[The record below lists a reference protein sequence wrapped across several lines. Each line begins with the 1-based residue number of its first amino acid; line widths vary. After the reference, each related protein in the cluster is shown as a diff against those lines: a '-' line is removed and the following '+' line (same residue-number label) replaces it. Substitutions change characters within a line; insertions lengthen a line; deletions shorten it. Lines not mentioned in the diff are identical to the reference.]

1 MTTELENTVTPPSPP
16 TQGSQDQPPLS
27 RSNLRTSASSGSNG
41 PAWPFV
47 VALGVVVVLGLV
59 VGQAAV
65 GWFSPRLYAGT
76 VLQSND
82 PAPSMDGLSF
92 ARSGTPVDPAGHDG
106 EVVIVFFGY
115 TNCPDV
121 CPASMALA
129 AQAVAGMST
138 DDQARTKLWMVT
150 VDPERDVP
158 DRLQPYVEQFNP
170 TFDGVTGEPGDIERV
185 STEYG
190 VFYQHDMTAGDL
202 SAGGTAD
209 GYLVDHTASLFGI
222 DPDGTLRVVWPPNVT
237 AEELRADIEALLS

>member
-1 MTTELENTVTPPSPP
+1 L
-16 TQGSQDQPPLS
+16 
-27 RSNLRTSASSGSNG
+27 
-41 PAWPFV
+41 V

-92 ARSGTPVDPAGHDG
+92 ARSGAPVDPAANDG
-106 EVVIVFFGY
+106 DVVIVFFGY

-129 AQAVAGMST
+129 AQAVAGMSD
-138 DDQARTKLWMVT
+138 DDQAKTKLWMVT

-170 TFDGVTGEPGDIERV
+170 TFDGVTGESGDIERV

-190 VFYQHDMTAGDL
+190 VFYQHDMTT
-202 SAGGTAD
+202 GGVSDEGGRAD
-209 GYLVDHTASLFGI
+209 GYLVDHTASMFGI
-222 DPDGTLRVVWPPNVT
+222 DPDGTLRIVWPPNVT